1 VKFETVSFL
10 SKIEIRTAE
19 EIEREEEERRER
31 LMRALQPQ
39 HAEAQ
44 SVFTAVEPP
53 PAPPP
58 GSEVTYAQVP
68 GVVLP
73 GAPMGA
79 GQQSL
84 PHPLPEPQGT
94 FVRGERKVGRN
105 ELCPCGSGKKF
116 KHCHGTLTSVE

>member
-1 VKFETVSFL
+1 VSFL

-19 EIEREEEERRER
+19 EIDREEEERRDR
-31 LMRALQPQ
+31 LMRALQAQ

-44 SVFTAVEPP
+44 SVFTAAEAAPSPP
-53 PAPPP
+53 LP

-68 GVVLP
+68 GVALP
-73 GAPMGA
+73 GGPMGS
-79 GQQSL
+79 GHQPL